1 MKDFN
6 LLEDVKPEEEENI
19 KEQKTEVKSMEPI
32 LPPEVK
38 SMVSVLPPEATVL
51 KIEVKNGKI
60 IYISISLGLRSA
72 IKIRLNFTAKD
83 KEMLNSAL
91 PQSILSMKIQGEK

>member
-1 MKDFN
+1 MLNWKRR
-6 LLEDVKPEEEENI
+6 ENI

-60 IYISISLGLRSA
+60 IYISISLGL
-72 IKIRLNFTAKD
+72 KICN
-83 KEMLNSAL
+83 
-91 PQSILSMKIQGEK
+91 